1 MRNLTILFNKARVGK
16 LQPVG
21 RIHLA
26 ADIFMASEL
35 RMVMFLNSYILH
47 GYVSACAT
55 ALLLLPALQRLKCLL
70 SSALRELLPT
80 PDLRPFE
87 PHCPNSALKC
97 VAKIETDLWPNPVQ
111 QKRQGCLVTRQA
123 LLSRSVSL
131 GGAAPASLSL
141 SLSYTY
147 THTHTH
153 IPCWKWEN
161 TVALGWIF
169 LLHKVP
175 IWYTKS

>member
-1 MRNLTILFNKARVGK
+1 
-16 LQPVG
+16 
-21 RIHLA
+21 
-26 ADIFMASEL
+26 
-35 RMVMFLNSYILH
+35 MVMFLNSYILH

-87 PHCPNSALKC
+87 PYCPNSALKC
-97 VAKIETDLWPNPVQ
+97 VAKIETDLWPNPFQ

-141 SLSYTY
+141 SLSL

-153 IPCWKWEN
+153 THTSHAGSGKI
-161 TVALGWIF
+161 
-169 LLHKVP
+169 LLLLVGSFCC
-175 IWYTKS
+175 TKSPFGIQSPEATRSICVSFQLPDTEGFACTAQYVTGS